1 MGILTRAPEA
11 ISGSTKYRSRLESTG
26 ESTQVTANI
35 SEARALAVESMFRR
49 GLESLVSGKPRD
61 WIDMW
66 DDAGTIEFPFAPEGY
81 PQRLSGKANIAA
93 YMNSLPDH
101 LQFFEFPCV
110 RFHHTTHDVTVV
122 EFSCNGKAVATGRP
136 YRQKYVAVI
145 ELTQEGRIS
154 VYRDYWNPLVAVNA
168 LGRAPGTGHDREDD
182 TA

>member
-1 MGILTRAPEA
+1 M
-11 ISGSTKYRSRLESTG
+11 G
-26 ESTQVTANI
+26 ESAQVTANI
-35 SEARALAVESMFRR
+35 SEARALAIESMFRR
-49 GLESLVSGKPRD
+49 GLESLVSGQPRE

-101 LQFFEFPCV
+101 LQFFEFPYV
-110 RFHHTTHDVTVV
+110 FFYHTTHDVTVV

-136 YRQKYVAVI
+136 YRQKYVAVL

-154 VYRDYWNPLVAVNA
+154 IYRDYWNPLVAVNA
-168 LGRAPGTGHDREDD
+168 LGRAPGTGHDREGE